1 MKMSALQQ
9 SYLNPRRTNSFRAST
24 PLDSSSDAVLKS
36 PAAIFWLILHALCCL
51 ISLVLGYRFS
61 HLVFFLLFSTSSIN
75 HLYISSPFRTA
86 SDIAG
91 ALTTTRTNTG
101 SPANTTGIPSSRVVV
116 GRHGI
121 LIRPWPHP
129 DPVEVMKAHRII
141 ERVQREQRL
150 QFGIKNPK
158 TVIAIS
164 PTYVR
169 TFQALHLTGVM
180 HSLMNVPYDVIW
192 IVVEAGGPTNE
203 TASLI
208 SKSGLRIIH
217 VGFNTKM
224 PISWEDRHRVEAD
237 MRVHA
242 LRIVKQDRLDGIVMF
257 ADDSNMHSL
266 ELFDEIQKVKW
277 IGAVSVGIL
286 LHSSDP
292 DEVLN
297 ATSRVNEEEEG
308 NRDMPVLG
316 PACNSSESLVGW
328 HTLNWLPYT
337 RVSNYVGERGV
348 VLPRKLEWAGFVLN
362 SRLVWKEAED
372 KPEWVNDLD
381 DIAVNGK
388 DMESPLAL
396 VKDQSVVEP
405 LGSCGRKI
413 LLWWLRVEARAD
425 SKFPASWIID
435 PPLEVTVMARN
446 TPWPDAP
453 PELPSTERAIGMDEN
468 KEEEKQ
474 ASKTRSRSRSRRSSR
489 RKRKHEAETTT
500 DTTTRVAERR
510 HPGEK

>member
-1 MKMSALQQ
+1 MKLSALQQ
-9 SYLNPRRTNSFRAST
+9 NYLNPRRINSLRAST
-24 PLDSSSDAVLKS
+24 PLDSSSDGSIKS
-36 PAAIFWLILHALCCL
+36 PVAIFWLILHGICCL
-51 ISLVLGYRFS
+51 ISLILGYRFS
-61 HLVFFLLFSTSSIN
+61 RLVFFLLFSTSSIN
-75 HLYISSPFRTA
+75 NLYNSPFRTA
-86 SDIAG
+86 SEIAR
-91 ALTTTRTNTG
+91 ALTIQTNTG
-101 SPANTTGIPSSRVVV
+101 SLANKTVIPSSRVVV

-150 QFGIKNPK
+150 QFGVKYPRTI
-158 TVIAIS
+158 IAIT

-192 IVVEAGGPTNE
+192 IVVEAGGTTNE

-208 SKSGLRIIH
+208 GKSGLRIIH
-217 VGFNTKM
+217 VGFDMKM
-224 PISWEDRHRVEAD
+224 PISWEERHNTEAD

-242 LRIVKQDRLDGIVMF
+242 LRIVKRERLDGILMF

-292 DEVLN
+292 DDP
-297 ATSRVNEEEEG
+297 TPKVNEEEEG
-308 NRDMPVLG
+308 NRHMPVQG

-328 HTLNWLPYT
+328 HTLNSLPYT
-337 RVSNYVGERGV
+337 RTANYIGGRGV
-348 VLPRKLEWAGFVLN
+348 VLPRKLEWSGFVLN
-362 SRLVWKEAED
+362 SRLIWNEAQD
-372 KPEWVNDLD
+372 KPNWINDLD
-381 DIAVNGK
+381 DIAENGK
-388 DMESPLAL
+388 VLESPLSL
-396 VKDQSVVEP
+396 VKDQSMVEP

-413 LLWWLRVEARAD
+413 FLWWLRVEARAD

-435 PPLEVTVMARN
+435 PPLEITVMAKH

-453 PELPSTERAIGMDEN
+453 PELAVDIEEN
-468 KEEEKQ
+468 KEKS
-474 ASKTRSRSRSRRSSR
+474 ASKNRSHKLRRSSR
-489 RKRKHEAETTT
+489 IKHKREAKTTN
-500 DTTTRVAERR
+500 TRVEQR